1 MMQAGEMLETH
12 FKSYASIGFNS
23 FVMQDI
29 KLISWENTYTLVT
42 GFDGSVS
49 CNMVI
54 TFMIQMNDKGLTS
67 KIRNRLVFY
76 IGLFFEN
83 PIWLIY
89 TWYQSMITKVVC
101 VLYCFQRLLWLH
113 HKLLCKA
120 SIFFGTPCVSLALTF
135 CAAPQVIVMP
145 EYDFR
150 AWWRHKGCH
159 WVCLGYRHSLFY
171 TSLALDEPIKLLCR
185 APAW

>member
-12 FKSYASIGFNS
+12 FKSYASIGFKS

-29 KLISWENTYTLVT
+29 KSISWENTYTLVT

-89 TWYQSMITKVVC
+89 TWYQSMNTKVVC

-120 SIFFGTPCVSLALTF
+120 SHFLAHLVSRLLWLSAQL
-135 CAAPQVIVMP
+135 
-145 EYDFR
+145 
-150 AWWRHKGCH
+150 HK
-159 WVCLGYRHSLFY
+159 S
-171 TSLALDEPIKLLCR
+171 LLCLNMISEPGGDTR
-185 APAW
+185 AAIECVWAIATVYFTPH